1 MRCYFKDKALE
12 ATEYTSL
19 LSNRK
24 KIESKFSDKGLFVV
38 AGNSFLVKCNPTQSF
53 SFVLLLINYSGG
65 AISPWTTSSPSSIFV
80 NKVLLQYDHT
90 HVWSTYCLWL
100 FSHGNHR
107 VEYMEQILYGSHTQ
121 KCL

>member
-1 MRCYFKDKALE
+1 MRCYFKDEALE
-12 ATEYTSL
+12 ATEDTSL

-38 AGNSFLVKCNPTQSF
+38 ASNSFLVKCNPTQSF
-53 SFVLLLINYSGG
+53 SFVLFLINYSGG

-80 NKVLLQYDHT
+80 NKVLLQYDHA
-90 HVWSTYCLWL
+90 HASTYCLWL

-107 VEYMEQILYGSHTQ
+107 VE
-121 KCL
+121 